1 MTMPVR
7 RGGVRYQVPVPIS
20 EQSSYYRACKWIVEA
35 SRDGKWMERKMHFP
49 ERLAFE
55 LLDAS
60 NNQGRVIKRKQDLH
74 RLCEAN
80 RAYAHYRW
88 S

>member
-1 MTMPVR
+1 MGLKVISSAFQEDEVR
-7 RGGVRYQVPVPIS
+7 FFVQLAKEIVDTAEGVVSLLTNRITLVYGFDI
-20 EQSSYYRACKWIVEA
+20 IVFFQFQ
-35 SRDGKWMERKMHFP
+35 GK
-49 ERLAFE
+49 
-55 LLDAS
+55 
-60 NNQGRVIKRKQDLH
+60 VIKRKQDLH